1 MANPTPLVVCV
12 WAWMSFVAF
21 WLFAAVFSRRTR
33 KSESPL
39 QRLTHTVP
47 LALAMYLILLRGHSR
62 PIFVYGELYRSE
74 WPDIVA
80 RSGVLLTGLGMAVAI
95 WARVHLGRYWS
106 GTVALKEGH
115 RLITSGPYRWVRHPI
130 YTGWLLALLGTTL
143 TNATGD
149 AFIGLVI
156 VTVAFLIKMHRE
168 ETLLARNFPEEFPQY
183 KQDVPAALIPMV
195 F

>member
-33 KSESPL
+33 QSESPL
-39 QRLTHTVP
+39 QRLTHTEP
-47 LALAMYLILLRGHSR
+47 LALAMYLITLREHSR

-80 RSGVLLTGLGMAVAI
+80 LSGVLLTGLGMAVAI

-115 RLITSGPYRWVRHPI
+115 RLIT
-130 YTGWLLALLGTTL
+130 
-143 TNATGD
+143 
-149 AFIGLVI
+149 
-156 VTVAFLIKMHRE
+156 
-168 ETLLARNFPEEFPQY
+168 
-183 KQDVPAALIPMV
+183 
-195 F
+195 